1 MGVFNG
7 DIGKII
13 EISSARESVT
23 VDFDSRLVEYPFD
36 ELGEIEHAFAVTVHK
51 SQGSEYPVVI
61 MPVYNPPPLLATRNL
76 IYTAVTRARKMV
88 ILVGDDR
95 SIATMAQNDY
105 KALRYTGLVGM
116 YRVFKENH

>member
-1 MGVFNG
+1 
-7 DIGKII
+7 
-13 EISSARESVT
+13 
-23 VDFDSRLVEYPFD
+23 
-36 ELGEIEHAFAVTVHK
+36 
-51 SQGSEYPVVI
+51 

-105 KALRYTGLVGM
+105 KALRYTGLSKM
-116 YRVFKENH
+116 YRVFKENV